1 MVSYSRLMP
10 RVLEW
15 TEADIEGLSDSWGL
29 TRVVTEVDDDGS
41 VTRELGFDAKGN
53 LVHRYPGEPSRAKDR
68 VFDLAR
74 VGRSGRADMEAE
86 EFERLWSA

>member
-1 MVSYSRLMP
+1 MP

-15 TEADIEGLSDSWGL
+15 TEADIEGLSNSWGL

-53 LVHRYPGEPSRAKDR
+53 LVHRYPGEPSRAK
-68 VFDLAR
+68 
-74 VGRSGRADMEAE
+74 RSGFRPGEGRAVGQG
-86 EFERLWSA
+86 

>member
-1 MVSYSRLMP
+1 MP

-41 VTRELGFDAKGN
+41 VTRELGFDAEGA
-53 LVHRYPGEPSRAKDR
+53 LVHRYPGEPKRAKHG
-68 VFDLAR
+68 VFDLAKI
-74 VGRSGRADMEAE
+74 GRSDRADMEAE
-86 EFERLWSA
+86 EFERLWSV